1 MPNLITNL
9 TATTELE
16 AVNAM
21 LAAIAEAPITDLS
34 AGQALTDVAMATNEL
49 RKATREVQTLPWK
62 FNTRFQVPISP
73 AGTVV
78 WTDPDGTINTLNVF
92 TPPANL
98 SSFEASPTAAQTKS
112 GRPLDLTLGPSVV
125 YTPGT
130 QVFVD
135 RTYNRDGLIATDYPK
150 LYIDATYFFD
160 FMQLPES
167 ARAYITVLAGRRF
180 IQSVVGA
187 QELVGF
193 TQQDTGITLRTIK
206 RDQGIEDSYNLLDNP
221 DVRMSLGMRPRM
233 GGPFV
238 DTRRSR

>member
-62 FNTRFQVPISP
+62 FNTRFQVPLTA
-73 AGTVV
+73 AGTVS
-78 WTDPDGTINTLNVF
+78 WTDPDGTVTTLNVF
-92 TPPANL
+92 TPPSNL
-98 SSFEASPTAAQTKS
+98 ASFTASPTSAQTRS
-112 GRPLDLTLGPSVV
+112 GRVLDLTIGPSVV

-135 RTYNRDGLIATDYPK
+135 RTYNRDGLPQADYPK
-150 LYIDATYFFD
+150 LYIDATYLLD
-160 FMQLPES
+160 FVQVPES
-167 ARAYITVLAGRRF
+167 ARQYITVLAGRRF
-180 IQSVVGA
+180 IKNTVGA
-187 QELVGF
+187 TEMVGF
-193 TQQDTGITLRTIK
+193 QQQDEAIGLRTLK
-206 RDQGIEDSYNLLDNP
+206 RDQGIEDTFNLFDNP
-221 DVRMSLGMRPRM
+221 ETRAALGYRPRM
-233 GGPFV
+233 TAPFTDV
-238 DTRRSR
+238 RRG